1 MASGQVVEP
10 LRDLYKD
17 EVRQVGKLL
26 DLPEE
31 LVWRHPFP
39 GPGLAINVLCTNGNE
54 EFLEATAT
62 EKAIRTCF
70 NDPNVRAAVLPVRS
84 VGVQGDQRTYTSPA
98 TLWNT
103 PCDWDWLEETS
114 IRITN
119 TVRSVNRVVLV
130 LNRQGGLAPETQ
142 ALEFLLREAYC
153 TKDRLA
159 LLREA
164 DVLATQALEHHGL
177 MHEIFQ
183 LLVILL
189 PISRSGHNDSV
200 VLRPV
205 VSEDVMT
212 AQFAR
217 LDWNLLDA
225 LTVDLLELPGVDT
238 VFYDISHKPPATFG
252 WE

>member
-1 MASGQVVEP
+1 METPS
-10 LRDLYKD
+10 
-17 EVRQVGKLL
+17 
-26 DLPEE
+26 
-31 LVWRHPFP
+31 
-39 GPGLAINVLCTNGNE
+39 
-54 EFLEATAT
+54 
-62 EKAIRTCF
+62 F
-70 NDPNVRAAVLPVRS
+70 N
-84 VGVQGDQRTYTSPA
+84 PA
-98 TLWNT
+98 KVK
-103 PCDWDWLEETS
+103 S
-114 IRITN
+114 
-119 TVRSVNRVVLV
+119 
-130 LNRQGGLAPETQ
+130 
-142 ALEFLLREAYC
+142 
-153 TKDRLA
+153 
-159 LLREA
+159 EA